1 MPLRSLWLSSILVA
15 LAAAA
20 AAGAQDLGDLRG
32 WGWRRYPPRFASPD
46 RRDRRFTFSRVL
58 YRSVVREWRG
68 QGWSTDYP
76 DADINFMRRF
86 SELTKGAVA
95 TDSTGEL
102 DHVIVTLT
110 DDRVFDYPFIFMS
123 DVGTLGLN
131 DDEVQRLRTYLLK
144 GGFLYVDDFW
154 GDRAWAQWVREIGKV
169 LPPNEYPI
177 FDIPLD
183 HPLFHTLYDVKDVPQ
198 IPSIQFWR
206 GSGGGTSERGVE
218 SAVPHLRGIADQSGR
233 LMVVITHNTDIAD
246 GWEREGEEY
255 EFFYR
260 FSPEAYALA
269 VNIVLYAMTH

>member
-1 MPLRSLWLSSILVA
+1 M
-15 LAAAA
+15 
-20 AAGAQDLGDLRG
+20 
-32 WGWRRYPPRFASPD
+32 
-46 RRDRRFTFSRVL
+46 L
-58 YRSVVREWRG
+58 YRSVVQEWRG

-76 DADINFMRRF
+76 DADLNFMRRF
-86 SELTKGAVA
+86 AELTKGAVA
-95 TDSTGEL
+95 TDSSGEL
-102 DHVIVTLT
+102 DHVVVTLT

-123 DVGTLGLN
+123 DVGTVGLS
-131 DDEVQRLRTYLLK
+131 DDEVQRLRAYLLK

-169 LPPNEYPI
+169 LPPSQYPI
-177 FDIPLD
+177 VDLQPD
-183 HPLFHTLYDVKDVPQ
+183 HPLYHTLYDVKRVPQ

-206 GSGGGTSERGVE
+206 GSGGGTSERGAE
-218 SAVPHLRGIADQSGR
+218 SAVPHLRGIADPSGR

-255 EFFYR
+255 EFFYQ